1 MHPLEELR
9 DKNPLDMGLGQVA
22 LGLLNHTISKLEK
35 TRFVDEKIWRVI
47 SGIPIYNSSQKKIE
61 FRLYNLPTH
70 SFIVTEDYIDN
81 DIEINLELH
90 IGDDAVFNFV
100 FNYENEEKFSM
111 VRFETRKNEF
121 CGVLNCEHKYGW
133 QMIEQYNSKWNIKI
147 REPNKVCIRIESGNL
162 KIYLNGNQEL
172 MGKIV
177 TCDNKKSMGFFNEVN
192 NVYINNLSISI
203 I

>member
-1 MHPLEELR
+1 V
-9 DKNPLDMGLGQVA
+9 KNKQPLDIGLGQVA
-22 LGLLNHTISKLEK
+22 LGLMNHTISKLERI
-35 TRFVDEKIWRVI
+35 RFIDEKIWKVM
-47 SGIPIYNSSQKKIE
+47 SGIPIYNLSQKKIE

-70 SFIVTEDYIDN
+70 SFIVTDDYAN
-81 DIEINLELH
+81 NNIEINFELH

-100 FNYENEEKFSM
+100 FNYENEEKFNM
-111 VRFETRKNEF
+111 LRFETRKNEF

-133 QMIEQYNSKWNIKI
+133 QMIEEYNSKWNIKI
-147 REPNKVCIRIESGNL
+147 REPNKVSIRIEYDNL

-172 MGKIV
+172 TGKKV
-177 TCDNKKSMGFFNEVN
+177 PCGNKNSIGFFNEVN